1 MPFVVWYETLRNLAA
16 RTLLRRG
23 NSWDDHDYIFLHCNS
38 LHRFSVSVGETM
50 SILIWV
56 GRIDLMIIAAFA
68 LDAVLLFVAVHSI
81 LKAGGF

>member
-1 MPFVVWYETLRNLAA
+1 
-16 RTLLRRG
+16 
-23 NSWDDHDYIFLHCNS
+23 
-38 LHRFSVSVGETM
+38 M

-68 LDAVLLFVAVHSI
+68 LDAVLLFVAVHSV